1 MGEGCPETW
10 LEGCRERSVCNVS
23 GHRSHDVP
31 TFFMP
36 RSFEVSR
43 HRSAFLVDVSGHR
56 SVLCGE
62 QRRLGKLPAVWRL
75 PGVPGAILLPLRL
88 LFTGV
93 VATRGRWDS

>member
-1 MGEGCPETW
+1 MAQLVARLHGMEKVRGSNPLT
-10 LEGCRERSVCNVS
+10 STFCNVS
-23 GHRSHDVP
+23 G
-31 TFFMP
+31 
-36 RSFEVSR
+36 

-88 LFTGV
+88 LFTGL
-93 VATRGRWDS
+93 VAARGRWDS